1 MADENYKTRVLGI
14 NLSDDVYAFL
24 EDEGMDVF
32 HGGYGPKIDAC
43 GKFEAKS
50 YLPISNRI
58 NLPDNLHEYD
68 VIIEDMHHSQVEEYL
83 SQNNKSIA
91 LLSNDSND
99 SIVSL
104 VIHRPQNQYDPV
116 PLGCNYVSE
125 GLIKKRTPIIKINF
139 QEEIYQARYKGMF
152 SDRFLRDIVTLTN
165 YQYLED
171 FCKENINGD
180 KIKLTEYQLSYD
192 LFEGLTDEMSY
203 VQTYFH
209 PRMPD
214 NNLSKDFIP
223 LLTNDQGDI
232 ISYIYFNNSNGN
244 VSIMLPQLKDKLK
257 LLKRLFYK
265 FLYKFESEFFPM
277 QTANAWL
284 SNEEYEI
291 LEVIKLK
298 QDKKNIRQ
306 KAEKEIEAKDN
317 EIKACHD
324 KLAFL
329 YGMLT
334 GTGDDLVNDVVT
346 YLRWLGFDDVR
357 KADDDVEEGELLQ
370 EDIQVRLPDNDL
382 LIIEVKG
389 VHGTSTDNECGQIGK
404 NVLRRMREHKY
415 NNVYGLYIVNNE
427 MGKEPLKRTFPPF
440 NETQIKDAE
449 NSTRGLAYTY
459 QLFNLYF
466 EIESGIITKE
476 EAQKSLLDYGL
487 VDFRKNLKSLG
498 VPYKYIKHRTIICLE
513 LNNTEIKE
521 GDFFYFEDGRKRL
534 QKVQIKSIEQEGKP
548 LTSVDNGKTG
558 FGLDK
563 AVPNGVEMLIKTE

>member
-14 NLSDDVYAFL
+14 NLSDDVYKFL

-32 HGGYGPKIDAC
+32 HGGYGPKVDAC
-43 GKFEAKS
+43 GKFETKS
-50 YLPISNRI
+50 YLTISNRI
-58 NLPDNLHEYD
+58 NLPENLHEYD

-91 LLSNDSND
+91 LLNNDSND

-125 GLIKKRTPIIKINF
+125 GLRKKRSPIIKINF
-139 QEEIYQARYKGMF
+139 QEEIYQASYKGMF
-152 SDRFLRDIVTLTN
+152 NDRYLKDIATLTN

-257 LLKRLFYK
+257 LLKRLFYN
-265 FLYKFESEFFPM
+265 FLYKYESEFFPM

-284 SNEEYEI
+284 TKDEYE
-291 LEVIKLK
+291 LPDVIKLE
-298 QDKKNIRQ
+298 QEKKAIKQ
-306 KAEKEIEAKDN
+306 KAEDDIEAKDN
-317 EIKACHD
+317 EIKECHD

-334 GTGDDLVNDVVT
+334 DTGDDLVEDVVN
-346 YLRWLGFDDVR
+346 YLQWLGFDNVE
-357 KADDDVEEGELLQ
+357 KADDEVDEGGLLQ
-370 EDIQVRLPDNDL
+370 EDIRVELNANDL

-389 VHGTSTDNECGQIGK
+389 VHGTSTDNECAQIEK
-404 NVLRRMREHKY
+404 NILRRFHEHKY
-415 NNVYGLYIVNNE
+415 HTVYGLYIVNNE
-427 MGKEPLKRTFPPF
+427 MGKEPLKRTLPPF
-440 NETQIKDAE
+440 NSTQIQDAK
-449 NSTRGLAYTY
+449 NSCRGLAYTY

-466 EIESGIITKE
+466 EINNGITTKE
-476 EAQKSLLDYGL
+476 NARKCLLDFGL
-487 VDFRKNLKSLG
+487 VDFRNNFKSID
-498 VPYKYIKHRTIICLE
+498 VPYSYFKQNTIICLE
-513 LNNTEIKE
+513 IQETEIKV

-563 AVPNGVEMLIKTE
+563 AVPNSVEMLIKTE

>member
-1 MADENYKTRVLGI
+1 MADESYKTRVLGI

-24 EDEGMDVF
+24 EEEGMDVF

-58 NLPDNLHEYD
+58 NLPENLHEYE

-83 SQNNKSIA
+83 PQNNKSIA
-91 LLSNDSND
+91 LLSDDSED

-116 PLGCNYVSE
+116 PLGCYYVSE
-125 GLIKKRTPIIKINF
+125 GLRKKRSPIIKINF
-139 QEEIYQARYKGMF
+139 QEEIYQASYKGMS
-152 SDRFLRDIVTLTN
+152 SDRNVKDIATLTN
-165 YQYLED
+165 YLYLED

-257 LLKRLFYK
+257 LLKRLFYN
-265 FLYKFESEFFPM
+265 FLYKYESEFFPM

-284 SNEEYEI
+284 SNEEYE
-291 LEVIKLK
+291 LPEVIKHE
-298 QDKKNIRQ
+298 QDKENIRQ

-334 GTGDDLVNDVVT
+334 STGDDLVNDVVT
-346 YLRWLGFDDVR
+346 YLQWLGFANVK
-357 KADDDVEEGELLQ
+357 KADDEVKEGGLLQ
-370 EDIQVRLPDNDL
+370 EDIQVELNANDL

-440 NETQIKDAE
+440 NETQIQDAE

-487 VDFRKNLKSLG
+487 VDFRKNFKSVG
-498 VPYKYIKHRTIICLE
+498 VPYSYFKQNTIICLE
-513 LNNTEIKE
+513 IQNTEIKI

-534 QKVQIKSIEQEGKP
+534 QKVEIKSIEQENTP
-548 LTSVDNGKTG
+548 VSFVCNGKTG
-558 FGLDK
+558 FGLVN
-563 AVPNGVEMLIKTE
+563 AVPRGAEILIKKQ

>member
-1 MADENYKTRVLGI
+1 MAHENYKTRVLGI
-14 NLSDDVYAFL
+14 NLSDDVYNFL
-24 EDEGMDVF
+24 IEEGMDVSY
-32 HGGYGPKIDAC
+32 GVYGPKIDAC
-43 GKFEAKS
+43 GKFETNS

-58 NLPDNLHEYD
+58 ALPDNLHEYD
-68 VIIEDMHHSQVEEYL
+68 VIIEDMHHTQVEEYL
-83 SQNNKSIA
+83 PQKNKSRA
-91 LLSNDSND
+91 LLSDDRED
-99 SIVSL
+99 SIISL
-104 VIHRPQNQYDPV
+104 IIHRPQNQYDPV
-116 PLGCNYVSE
+116 PLGCFYVSQDLRMKS
-125 GLIKKRTPIIKINF
+125 GPIIKINF
-139 QEEIYQARYKGMF
+139 QEKFYEANYKGVS
-152 SDRFLRDIVTLTN
+152 SDRYIRSFATFSN
-165 YQYLED
+165 YQYLEK
-171 FCKENINGD
+171 FCKEGINGN

-265 FLYKFESEFFPM
+265 FLYKYESEFFPM

-284 SNEEYEI
+284 SNEEYEL

-298 QDKKNIRQ
+298 QDKENIRQ

-346 YLRWLGFDDVR
+346 YLKWLGFDDVR
-357 KADDDVEEGELLQ
+357 KADDDVEESGLLQ

-389 VHGTSTDNECGQIGK
+389 VHGTSTDNECGQIEK
-404 NVLRRMREHKY
+404 NVLRRIREHK
-415 NNVYGLYIVNNE
+415 NINVYGLYIVNNE

-498 VPYKYIKHRTIICLE
+498 VPYKYIKQNTIICLE
-513 LNNTEIKE
+513 IQNTEIKI

>member
-1 MADENYKTRVLGI
+1 MR
-14 NLSDDVYAFL
+14 
-24 EDEGMDVF
+24 
-32 HGGYGPKIDAC
+32 
-43 GKFEAKS
+43 
-50 YLPISNRI
+50 
-58 NLPDNLHEYD
+58 
-68 VIIEDMHHSQVEEYL
+68 
-83 SQNNKSIA
+83 
-91 LLSNDSND
+91 
-99 SIVSL
+99 
-104 VIHRPQNQYDPV
+104 
-116 PLGCNYVSE
+116 
-125 GLIKKRTPIIKINF
+125 
-139 QEEIYQARYKGMF
+139 
-152 SDRFLRDIVTLTN
+152 
-165 YQYLED
+165 
-171 FCKENINGD
+171 
-180 KIKLTEYQLSYD
+180 
-192 LFEGLTDEMSY
+192 
-203 VQTYFH
+203 
-209 PRMPD
+209 
-214 NNLSKDFIP
+214 
-223 LLTNDQGDI
+223 LTNDQGDI

-284 SNEEYEI
+284 TNEEYEL

-298 QDKKNIRQ
+298 QDKENIRQ

-346 YLRWLGFDDVR
+346 YLQWLGFANVK
-357 KADDDVEEGELLQ
+357 KADDEVKEGGLLQ
-370 EDIQVRLPDNDL
+370 EDIQIELNANDL

-466 EIESGIITKE
+466 EIESGIVTKE

-498 VPYKYIKHRTIICLE
+498 VPYKYIKYRTIICLE

-563 AVPNGVEMLIKTE
+563 AVPNGVEILIKTE

>member
-1 MADENYKTRVLGI
+1 MADESYKTRVLGI

-24 EDEGMDVF
+24 EEEGMDVF

-99 SIVSL
+99 SIVNL

-125 GLIKKRTPIIKINF
+125 GIRKKRNPIIKINF
-139 QEEIYQARYKGMF
+139 QEEIYHASYKGVS
-152 SDRFLRDIVTLTN
+152 SDRHLRDIATLTN

-257 LLKRLFYK
+257 LLKRLFYN
-265 FLYKFESEFFPM
+265 FLYKYESEFFPM

-284 SNEEYEI
+284 SNEEYE
-291 LEVIKLK
+291 LPEVIKHE
-298 QDKKNIRQ
+298 QDKENIRQ

-334 GTGDDLVNDVVT
+334 STGDDLVNDVVT
-346 YLRWLGFDDVR
+346 YLQWLGFANVK
-357 KADDDVEEGELLQ
+357 KADDDV
-370 EDIQVRLPDNDL
+370 
-382 LIIEVKG
+382 
-389 VHGTSTDNECGQIGK
+389 
-404 NVLRRMREHKY
+404 
-415 NNVYGLYIVNNE
+415 
-427 MGKEPLKRTFPPF
+427 
-440 NETQIKDAE
+440 
-449 NSTRGLAYTY
+449 
-459 QLFNLYF
+459 
-466 EIESGIITKE
+466 
-476 EAQKSLLDYGL
+476 
-487 VDFRKNLKSLG
+487 
-498 VPYKYIKHRTIICLE
+498 
-513 LNNTEIKE
+513 KE
-521 GDFFYFEDGRKRL
+521 GGPTARGYSNR
-534 QKVQIKSIEQEGKP
+534 IKC
-548 LTSVDNGKTG
+548 
-558 FGLDK
+558 
-563 AVPNGVEMLIKTE
+563 

>member
-1 MADENYKTRVLGI
+1 MADGIYKTRVLGI
-14 NLSDDVYAFL
+14 NLSDDVYKFL

-32 HGGYGPKIDAC
+32 HGGYGPKVDAC
-43 GKFEAKS
+43 GKFETKS
-50 YLPISNRI
+50 YLTISNRI
-58 NLPDNLHEYD
+58 NLPENLHEYD

-91 LLSNDSND
+91 LLNNDSND

-125 GLIKKRTPIIKINF
+125 GLRKKRSPIIKINF
-139 QEEIYQARYKGMF
+139 QEEIYQASYKGMF
-152 SDRFLRDIVTLTN
+152 SDRYLKDIATLTN

-257 LLKRLFYK
+257 LLKRLFYN
-265 FLYKFESEFFPM
+265 FLYKYESEFFPM

-284 SNEEYEI
+284 TKDEYE
-291 LEVIKLK
+291 LPNVIKLE
-298 QDKKNIRQ
+298 QEKKAIKQ
-306 KAEKEIEAKDN
+306 KAEDDIEAKDN
-317 EIKACHD
+317 EIKECHD

-334 GTGDDLVNDVVT
+334 DTGDDLVEDVVN
-346 YLRWLGFDDVR
+346 YLQWLGFDNVE
-357 KADDDVEEGELLQ
+357 KADDEVDEGGLLQ
-370 EDIQVRLPDNDL
+370 EDIRVELNANDL

-389 VHGTSTDNECGQIGK
+389 VHGTSTDNECAQIEK
-404 NVLRRMREHKY
+404 NILRRFHEHKY
-415 NNVYGLYIVNNE
+415 HTVYGLYIVNNE
-427 MGKEPLKRTFPPF
+427 MGKEPLKRTLPPF
-440 NETQIKDAE
+440 NSTQIQDAK
-449 NSTRGLAYTY
+449 NSCRGLAYTY

-466 EIESGIITKE
+466 EINNGITTKE
-476 EAQKSLLDYGL
+476 NARKCLLDFGL
-487 VDFRKNLKSLG
+487 VDFRNNFKSID
-498 VPYKYIKHRTIICLE
+498 VPYSYFKQNTIICLE
-513 LNNTEIKE
+513 IQDTEIKV

-563 AVPNGVEMLIKTE
+563 AVPNSVEMLIKTE

>member
-1 MADENYKTRVLGI
+1 MADGIYKTRVLGI
-14 NLSDDVYAFL
+14 NLSDDVYKFL

-32 HGGYGPKIDAC
+32 HGDYGPKVDAC
-43 GKFEAKS
+43 GKFETKS
-50 YLPISNRI
+50 YLTISNRI
-58 NLPDNLHEYD
+58 NLPENLHEYD

-125 GLIKKRTPIIKINF
+125 GLRKKRSPIIKINF
-139 QEEIYQARYKGMF
+139 QEEIYQASYKGMF
-152 SDRFLRDIVTLTN
+152 SDRYLKDIATLTN

-257 LLKRLFYK
+257 LLKRLFYN
-265 FLYKFESEFFPM
+265 FLYKYESEFFPM

-284 SNEEYEI
+284 TKDEYE
-291 LEVIKLK
+291 LPDVIKLE
-298 QDKKNIRQ
+298 QEKKAIKQ
-306 KAEKEIEAKDN
+306 KAEDDIEAKDN
-317 EIKACHD
+317 EIKECHD

-334 GTGDDLVNDVVT
+334 DTGDDLVEDVVN
-346 YLRWLGFDDVR
+346 YLQWLGFDNVE
-357 KADDDVEEGELLQ
+357 KADDEVDEVGLLQ
-370 EDIQVRLPDNDL
+370 EDIRVELNANDL

-389 VHGTSTDNECGQIGK
+389 VHGTSTDNECAQIEK
-404 NVLRRMREHKY
+404 NILRRFHEHKY
-415 NNVYGLYIVNNE
+415 HTVYGLYIVNNE
-427 MGKEPLKRTFPPF
+427 MGKEPLKRTLPPF
-440 NETQIKDAE
+440 NSTQIQDAK
-449 NSTRGLAYTY
+449 NSCRGLAYTY

-466 EIESGIITKE
+466 EINNGITTKE
-476 EAQKSLLDYGL
+476 NARKCLLDFGL
-487 VDFRKNLKSLG
+487 VDFRNNFKSID
-498 VPYKYIKHRTIICLE
+498 VPYSYFKQNTIICLE
-513 LNNTEIKE
+513 IQDTEIKV

-563 AVPNGVEMLIKTE
+563 AVPNSVEMLIKTE